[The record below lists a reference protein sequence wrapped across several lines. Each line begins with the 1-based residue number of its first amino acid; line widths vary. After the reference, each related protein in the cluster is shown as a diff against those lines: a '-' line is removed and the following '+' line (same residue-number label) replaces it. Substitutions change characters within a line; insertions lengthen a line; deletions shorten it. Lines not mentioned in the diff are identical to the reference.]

1 MVNEIPPRDASRSPW
16 RYVHLIFA
24 LLFAISTALQWND
37 PDPIR
42 WMALYG
48 SATVLAVLA
57 FRGVRPTAAYAIVII
72 VCLVWM
78 VSLRMGV
85 EEFVAHHDPGAI
97 ARTMK
102 ADKPWIEETR
112 EFGGLGIV
120 MTYCAVLLLVGLARR
135 RSRPS
140 DR

>member
-1 MVNEIPPRDASRSPW
+1 MVTRSPW
-16 RYVHLIFA
+16 RWLHLIFA

-42 WMALYG
+42 WSALYG

-57 FRGVRPTAAYAIVII
+57 FRGVKPTLAYAILIAI
-72 VCLVWM
+72 CLVWM
-78 VSLRMGV
+78 VSLHTGV

-102 ADKPWIEETR
+102 ADKPWIEEAR

-120 MTYCAVLLLVGLARR
+120 MVYCAVLLVTTTLHRR
-135 RSRPS
+135 AE
-140 DR
+140 